1 MTTKTTVEVLV
12 DPAAEA
18 KAKAIEAET
27 QAAVERTWCREHP
40 RVDPMIVH
48 AVKGDDG
55 YLITIDEVAYLCV
68 VINPREVAIARV
80 RPEDHQLLEA
90 PHPVSI
96 PLIPPPPPPPP
107 PLAIALE
114 YRKRCSEALDP
125 FRRQVNLWRTH
136 VDPRRADP
144 QADLRIQY
152 PGTVPSPFPGERDRV
167 NRDGLLVLAR
177 IIEEVSHCA
186 RTVPAAARAHR
197 QLVQD
202 TTAAIKE
209 ARASLVVP
217 VLPSILSAGEP
228 SVQVARS
235 DEERALNAA
244 EGMVDKLRDAL
255 AVLTPTIQALVAA
268 SPAFLRSALLTLREG
283 WCAIVRLRIAI
294 EVETLHPLR
303 AFEAERQATRA
314 VEGLAQHLGQDLTV
328 AEIAWPANPWEP
340 PTLR

>member
-1 MTTKTTVEVLV
+1 MTTKTVEVL

-18 KAKAIEAET
+18 KAQATEAET

-40 RVDPMIVH
+40 RVDPQTVH
-48 AVKGDDG
+48 AVKGADG
-55 YLITIDEVAYLCV
+55 YLISIDEVAYLCV
-68 VINPREVAIARV
+68 VINPREVAIAKV

-96 PLIPPPPPPPP
+96 PPIPVPPPPPT

-125 FRRQVNLWRTH
+125 FRRQVNLWQTH

-144 QADLRIQY
+144 LADLRTQY

-177 IIEEVSHCA
+177 IIEEVSSYA
-186 RTVPAAARAHR
+186 RTVPAAERAHR

-202 TTAAIKE
+202 TTAAIKA

-235 DEERALNAA
+235 DEERALDAA
-244 EGMVDKLRDAL
+244 EGMVNKLRDAL
-255 AVLTPTIQALVAA
+255 VVLTPTIQALVAA
-268 SPAFLRSALLTLREG
+268 TPAFLRSALLTLREG
-283 WCAIVRLRIAI
+283 WCAIVRLHIAI
-294 EVETLHPLR
+294 EVDKLQPLR
-303 AFEAERQATRA
+303 PIEAERQATRA
-314 VEGLAQHLGQDLTV
+314 VEALAQHLGQDLTV
-328 AEIAWPANPWEP
+328 PGIAWPANPWEP
-340 PTLR
+340 PTLQ